1 MHQAVTV
8 KIRTLP
14 VGNNVN
20 RQRGFSLLEVVV
32 VLTLLALITTLVG
45 TGFIRGAENVE
56 VRTAAQ
62 QLVNALRYTR
72 AQAMLKQQSQR
83 LTLDLDNKTYRIPV
97 RQKTVALPKSLDVTL
112 LTAESE
118 LTAARAGAIRFFP
131 DGSSTGGQITLST
144 PSSTAAPGKQ
154 RQWQIA
160 VTWLTGEAT
169 LSESR

>member
-1 MHQAVTV
+1 M
-8 KIRTLP
+8 
-14 VGNNVN
+14 N
-20 RQRGFSLLEVVV
+20 RQRGFSLLELVV
-32 VLTLLALITTLVG
+32 VLTLLGLIATLVG

-72 AQAMLKQQSQR
+72 AQAMLKQQPQR
-83 LTLDLDNKTYRIPV
+83 LVLDLDNKTYLIPV
-97 RQKTVALPKSLDVTL
+97 RQKTVALPKSLDVKL

-118 LTAARAGAIRFFP
+118 QTAARAGAIRFFP

-144 PSSTAAPGKQ
+144 SSISEASAKQ

-160 VTWLTGEAT
+160 IAWLTGEAT